1 MISTALLLLFFA
13 RYSSERNEMLFQAAA
28 VLAAGLTTAP
38 ERMQLV
44 QTRIF
49 LLLPAETT
57 TLTLCKLGSQRL
69 LVLL

>member
-1 MISTALLLLFFA
+1 
-13 RYSSERNEMLFQAAA
+13 MLFQAAA